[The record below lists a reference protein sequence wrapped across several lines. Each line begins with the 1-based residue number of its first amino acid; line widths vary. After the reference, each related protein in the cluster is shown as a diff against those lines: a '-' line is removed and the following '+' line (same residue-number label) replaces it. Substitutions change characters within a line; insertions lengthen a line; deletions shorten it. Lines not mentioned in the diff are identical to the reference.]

1 MDYIL
6 CYKSKKRRASKHR
19 LSISSNGGVP
29 LQTLGRWEAGG
40 ESVEPG
46 GPAADVEDSKL
57 TEEEK
62 ALMREDFEAGLVEAG
77 LQIERDKEVRV
88 DVLRWFYSGFFLR
101 SKTLIDVYG
110 SEHKSR
116 DWPAGRQVEDKT

>member
-6 CYKSKKRRASKHR
+6 CYKSKKRQASKHR
-19 LSISSNGGVP
+19 LSISSNGGMP
-29 LQTLGRWEAGG
+29 LQTLGQWEAEGEAVEAGG
-40 ESVEPG
+40 
-46 GPAADVEDSKL
+46 PAGDVEDSKL

-88 DVLRWFYSGFFLR
+88 YFLQCFYSVFFLH
-101 SKTLIDVYG
+101 SKL
-110 SEHKSR
+110 
-116 DWPAGRQVEDKT
+116 

>member
-6 CYKSKKRRASKHR
+6 CYKSKKRQAFKHR
-19 LSISSNGGVP
+19 LSISSNGEMP
-29 LQTLGRWEAGG
+29 LQALGRWEAEG
-40 ESVEPG
+40 EAVEAG
-46 GPAADVEDSKL
+46 GPPGDLEDSKL

-88 DVLRWFYSGFFLR
+88 YFLQCFYWGVLPR
-101 SKTLIDVYG
+101 SKL
-110 SEHKSR
+110 
-116 DWPAGRQVEDKT
+116 

>member
-6 CYKSKKRRASKHR
+6 CYKSKERRAFKHR
-19 LSISSNGGVP
+19 LSISSNGGIP
-29 LQTLGRWEAGG
+29 LQSLGRWEAEG
-40 ESVEPG
+40 ETVEAG
-46 GPAADVEDSKL
+46 GPAGDIEDSKL

-88 DVLRWFYSGFFLR
+88 SFLLCFCSGFFLR
-101 SKTLIDVYG
+101 SKL
-110 SEHKSR
+110 
-116 DWPAGRQVEDKT
+116 

>member
-46 GPAADVEDSKL
+46 GAAADVEDSKL

-77 LQIERDKEVRV
+77 LQIERDKEVRMHA
-88 DVLRWFYSGFFLR
+88 LQCFYWGFFLH
-101 SKTLIDVYG
+101 SKL
-110 SEHKSR
+110 
-116 DWPAGRQVEDKT
+116 

>member
-77 LQIERDKEVRV
+77 LQIERDKEVRMY
-88 DVLRWFYSGFFLR
+88 VLQCFSSGFFLR
-101 SKTLIDVYG
+101 SKL
-110 SEHKSR
+110 
-116 DWPAGRQVEDKT
+116 